1 MLEGSRNC
9 HQDLT
14 GATDTLTVLKETRLF
29 RHMIGPLDQPV
40 PLCLDWQVVEC
51 WCCWPGIRRQTR
63 HASCCPN
70 PAGRCCPVR
79 EREGARTEHRTV
91 KESVLCMCYM

>member
-1 MLEGSRNC
+1 MLEGSRNY
-9 HQDLT
+9 QDLT

-51 WCCWPGIRRQTR
+51 WCCC
-63 HASCCPN
+63 S
-70 PAGRCCPVR
+70 R
-79 EREGARTEHRTV
+79 E
-91 KESVLCMCYM
+91 